1 MSQDSPLRQSG
12 HSVRRALTAS
22 LSSSPSG
29 VRTNTQRSV
38 TYSTCCP
45 REVATAPLKV
55 MCSTSFTNFLAVPS
69 LTMISLSFQCFPA
82 DASLSARKQG
92 HEGLSQPLSAGGSQP
107 DERFG

>member
-1 MSQDSPLRQSG
+1 MMSRSTSMPG
-12 HSVRRALTAS
+12 AIS

-69 LTMISLSFQCFPA
+69 LTMISLSFSIARRSLPA
-82 DASLSARKQG
+82 LKVPTNMTFLAFWLMLMK
-92 HEGLSQPLSAGGSQP
+92 PAGAGKLGP
-107 DERFG
+107 ELADV